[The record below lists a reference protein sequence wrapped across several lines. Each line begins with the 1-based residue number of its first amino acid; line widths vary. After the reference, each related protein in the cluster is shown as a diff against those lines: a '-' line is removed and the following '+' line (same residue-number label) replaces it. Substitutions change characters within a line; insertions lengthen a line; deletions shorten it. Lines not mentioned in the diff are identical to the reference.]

1 MQAPPLRLY
10 PHSRAKLQINFQTD
24 KEIDN
29 IFQKISFSHFI
40 SHLSH
45 DSSGSLA
52 TWALEHGRDYFYL
65 SQISPV
71 ISPYNLKCRV

>member
-1 MQAPPLRLY
+1 MKCVKYKCHFFL
-10 PHSRAKLQINFQTD
+10 
-24 KEIDN
+24 DN
-29 IFQKISFSHFI
+29 IKSFQKISFLRFI
-40 SHLSH
+40 THLSH